1 MMRSFPINTKLLPV
15 LLLFLFI
22 AGSAA
27 ADGPKEINT
36 EKGPHHR
43 SVFDMPVYVVLP
55 EGCAFVKSQAGCV
68 DKTKKYRWSHLSSVF
83 LRCPSGRVH
92 RENLKKADMEL
103 KMKDEFIW
111 NGSSA
116 MLMKIFQKKGSGMVG
131 NGLLSLTEAM
141 SAG

>member
-43 SVFDMPVYVVLP
+43 QKSLHEP
-55 EGCAFVKSQAGCV
+55 EDRNRK
-68 DKTKKYRWSHLSSVF
+68 
-83 LRCPSGRVH
+83 
-92 RENLKKADMEL
+92 
-103 KMKDEFIW
+103 
-111 NGSSA
+111 
-116 MLMKIFQKKGSGMVG
+116 
-131 NGLLSLTEAM
+131 SLTK
-141 SAG
+141 